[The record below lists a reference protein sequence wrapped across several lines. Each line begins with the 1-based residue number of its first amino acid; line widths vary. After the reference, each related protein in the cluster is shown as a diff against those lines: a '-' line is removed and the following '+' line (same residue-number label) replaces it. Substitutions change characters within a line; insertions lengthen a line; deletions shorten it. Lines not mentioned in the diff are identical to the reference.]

1 MKKNFSKLF
10 AFLII
15 SCSAVFFGCMS
26 AQQLLERGD
35 TVRAI
40 EKLAKSLTKKSTNQ
54 EDADLFHSVY
64 PSEVE
69 RRLTENTDTVADVVN
84 RFVNSQGAATLFSA
98 LSNIK
103 SRLPSGSFVG
113 EDSTVRHAIYE
124 AEAAYT
130 VAEDLYRIQKAVKPM
145 PTEIGDPRKGQ
156 IYLVEKYTDDFSSK
170 YNTAG
175 KDLAEFIFSIADAG
189 YPGYTVS
196 DKKKDYDMYDKA
208 AKYDSS
214 LNSECRQRQARLA
227 YDIGEI
233 LLSQRTISDKK
244 DALEWFKK
252 SDNKVSNYNGV
263 RTKILQCNYEIAS
276 IYLSQFERTGS
287 VSDLRDAITYFRA
300 AQGYSDAP
308 SLLAYC
314 ESLLYDLEHP
324 RTVDDDSGNNGTSGS
339 SGGTGGTSG
348 GTSGTGGG
356 TSGGSGGG
364 WIQSDPY
371 SNVTPIVT
379 FGNLSYSDG
388 SPTAS
393 TTIKISGL
401 NYVLSSSDFRIYV
414 SSGAGR
420 ASVSVSGNGVSSQ
433 GTALYVVTLSDIR
446 NSGTLNISIY
456 DRRGVLIGTSPEYR
470 ININSVHV
478 RPTMSYA
485 DEPTY
490 LDSEPEVNLFFAVY
504 NRRRDYTE
512 RDLVVKKNTT
522 GGRISRV
529 FTVPSGNGFVA
540 VLSDVTRDGIIAFS
554 IIDDDGTAIATD
566 RGDTLAVFDI
576 KYDRIYTPKD
586 VWAKATKYS
595 SNPLEVYLPFGT
607 RGFRTAPVDSDFTVT
622 YNSTD
627 GYISGINRTS
637 YDGEY
642 EFVLAGVKKSGTV
655 RIAFNGLGGSELS
668 YTVDINKVTQKP
680 ISLRNEGVFYP
691 SDRSE
696 VHLMFTPSDSSKVFS
711 MSDISVDFGST
722 GGAVVGLTRASQ
734 SEPYHVVLSGIKNS
748 GNLTLYVRGS
758 DGKYLKEEWSFS
770 NKYENS
776 YLAYSIDSSRIFV
789 AALEPKVAFDS
800 SLTYSTEE
808 PEAIFYI
815 AVANLDYEI
824 KDYNFVK
831 KQTSGNIG
839 LILVTPEN
847 DATDS
852 SIRRRYANSFNERDK
867 NLRLYKVSV
876 SKMKTQTA
884 SFTIGP
890 KDSSGKVIATSK
902 TYTVSQSKMF
912 VPKVMISNAGLSYST
927 VANEA
932 YMEFTISDLSRTLT
946 LSDMYI
952 DSSET
957 DGNVSFV
964 KCQLPGEYRIL
975 LRFPK
980 RSGTVRLYVK
990 GTDGKYL
997 EARDD
1002 NGSPTGLNYLSYSID
1017 ISKVYEQAAAKLVS
1031 DGVSYPNDA
1040 SEAHLGFTVSG
1051 VSKSLTTGDLLISNN
1066 LTGGKVKSIKSTGK
1080 AGGYVAVLS
1089 GVTSS
1094 GKILLSVLGDDG
1106 KALQTGS
1113 GNSTTLTYS
1122 VDLSKIYVV
1131 PTIKASLATYSTTA
1145 PEATFTITVIGLK
1158 YNLSESNFE
1167 KKITGNI
1174 GSVTVKHDTSSSQG
1188 TDTTRV
1194 YIVTVSKL
1202 TSGDGTLKITVK
1214 DNSGKVIG
1222 STQTYQF
1229 SASRMYVPPVS
1240 QSMMSASKFELSIID
1255 EINLMRSNPK
1265 EYAEKYIQPQINS
1278 SSSSYWTSC
1287 VSDMS
1292 KITSL
1297 KKLSYAE
1304 GLYKLAKAHSST
1316 QGLTSEVGHDR
1327 TNGDSFA
1334 AAAKKYGGYSS
1345 VGENISYGMDTAR
1358 SIVIQ
1363 LLVDDGV
1370 ESLGHRLNLLNSK
1383 FDSVGVSYDT
1393 HRRYRF
1399 MCVMDFASGWT
1410 NK

>member
-10 AFLII
+10 ALLIVC
-15 SCSAVFFGCMS
+15 CSAVFFGCMS

-69 RRLTENTDTVADVVN
+69 RRLTENTDTVSDVVN

-98 LSNIK
+98 LANIK

-113 EDSTVRHAIYE
+113 EDSSVRHAIYE

-130 VAEDLYRIQKAVKPM
+130 IAEDLYRIQKAVKPM

-156 IYLVEKYTDDFSSK
+156 IYLVEKYTDDFTSK

-189 YPGYTVS
+189 YPGYAIG

-214 LNSECRQRQARLA
+214 LSSECRQRQARLA

-263 RTKILQCNYEIAS
+263 KTKILQCNYEIAS
-276 IYLSQFERTGS
+276 IYFSQFERTGS
-287 VSDLRDAITYFRA
+287 ISDLRDAITYYRA
-300 AQGYSDAP
+300 AKDYSDAP
-308 SLLAYC
+308 SMLAYC

-324 RTVDDDSGNNGTSGS
+324 RTVDDDSGNNGTSGGN
-339 SGGTGGTSG
+339 GGTGGTG
-348 GTSGTGGG
+348 GYGGGTGG
-356 TSGGSGGG
+356 TGGSSGGG
-364 WIQSDPY
+364 WVQTDPY

-401 NYVLSSSDFRIYV
+401 SYVLSSSDFRIYV

-420 ASVSVSGNGVSSQ
+420 ASVSVSGNGISSQ
-433 GTALYVVTLSDIR
+433 GTALYVVTLTDIR

-470 ININSVHV
+470 INVSNVRV

-490 LDSEPEVNLFFAVY
+490 LDSEPEVNLFFTVY
-504 NRRRDYTE
+504 NRTRNYTE

-529 FTVPSGNGFVA
+529 FTVSSGNGFVA
-540 VLSDVTRDGIIAFS
+540 VLSDVTKDGTIAFS

-566 RGDTLAVFDI
+566 TGDTLAVFDI
-576 KYDRIYTPKD
+576 KYDRIYSPKD
-586 VWAKATKYS
+586 VWAQAVKYS
-595 SNPLEVYLPFGT
+595 STPLEVCLPFGT
-607 RGFRTAPVDSDFTVT
+607 RGFKRAPVDADFTVT

-637 YDGEY
+637 SDGGY
-642 EFVLAGVKKSGTV
+642 EFVLSGVKKSGTV
-655 RIAFNGLGGSELS
+655 RIAFPGAGGKEIS
-668 YTVDINKVTQKP
+668 YSVDIGRVTQKP
-680 ISLRNEGVFYP
+680 ISLRNTGTQY
-691 SDRSE
+691 STDKSE
-696 VHLMFTPSDSSKVFS
+696 VYLLFLPSDSSKVFS
-711 MSDISVDFGST
+711 LSDISVDLSST
-722 GGAVVGLTRASQ
+722 GGSVVGLTRGSQ
-734 SEPYHVVLSGIKNS
+734 SDSYRVIISGIKRS
-748 GNLTLYVRGS
+748 GNVTLYVKGS
-758 DGKYLKEEWSFS
+758 DGNYLREEWSFS
-770 NKYENS
+770 NKLENP
-776 YLAYSIDSSRIFV
+776 YLTYSIDASQIFV
-789 AALEPKVAFDS
+789 APPEPKVVFDS
-800 SLTYSTEE
+800 EITYSNEE
-808 PEAIFYI
+808 QVATFNI
-815 AVANLDYEI
+815 AVANLDYEL
-824 KDYNFVK
+824 KDSNFEK
-831 KQTSGNIG
+831 KLVSGNIG
-839 LILVTPEN
+839 LIYVSPVRDMTS
-847 DATDS
+847 ASVKRMYSGSFTD
-852 SIRRRYANSFNERDK
+852 RDE
-867 NLRLYKVSV
+867 NLRLYKVNV

-884 SFTIGP
+884 SFTMTA
-890 KDSSGKVIATSK
+890 KDSSGKVIGTSR
-902 TYTVSQSKMF
+902 TYSVLQSKMF
-912 VPKVMISNAGLSYST
+912 VPKVMISDAGLSYST

-932 YMEFTISDLSRTLT
+932 YLEFTISDTMRTLS

-952 DSSET
+952 DTSAT
-957 DGNVSFV
+957 DGNMTFV
-964 KCQLPGEYRIL
+964 KTQLPGKYRIV
-975 LRFPK
+975 LRSPK

-997 EARDD
+997 EARDK
-1002 NGSPTGLNYLSYSID
+1002 NGSETGLNYLEYSID
-1017 ISKVYEQAAAKLVS
+1017 ISKVYEQVAAKLVS
-1031 DGVSYPNDA
+1031 DGVSYPDDV

-1051 VSKSLTTGDLLISNN
+1051 VTKSLTTSDLLISNN
-1066 LTGGKVKSIKSTGK
+1066 MTGGKVKSIKSTGK
-1080 AGGYVAVLS
+1080 AGGYVAVLT
-1089 GVTSS
+1089 GATSS
-1094 GKILLSVLGDDG
+1094 GKISISVLGDDG

-1113 GNSTTLTYS
+1113 SSTLLTYS

-1131 PTIKASLATYSTTA
+1131 PTIKASTATYSTTA
-1145 PEATFTITVIGLK
+1145 PEATFTITVTGLK
-1158 YNLSESNFE
+1158 YALSESNFQ
-1167 KKITGNI
+1167 KKTTGNI
-1174 GSVTVKHDTSSSQG
+1174 GSVTVRQDTGSSQ
-1188 TDTTRV
+1188 TSDSTRV
-1194 YIVTVSKL
+1194 YIVTVSNL
-1202 TSGDGTLKITVK
+1202 TSGDGTVKITVK
-1214 DNSGKVIG
+1214 DNSGKTIG

-1229 SASRMYVPPVS
+1229 SASRMYVPPASTTGV
-1240 QSMMSASKFELSIID
+1240 SASAFELSIID

-1265 EYAEKYIQPQINS
+1265 DYAEKYIKPQITS

-1297 KKLSYAE
+1297 GKLSYAE

-1316 QGLTSEVGHDR
+1316 QGQTTNTGHDR
-1327 TNGDSFA
+1327 TNGDSFSDA
-1334 AAAKKYGGYSS
+1334 VKKYGRYSY
-1345 VGENISYGMDTAR
+1345 VGENISYGKDTAR
-1358 SIVIQ
+1358 GIVIQ

-1370 ESLGHRLNLLNSK
+1370 ESLGHRLNLLNTR
-1383 FDSVGVSYDT
+1383 FESVGVSYDT
-1393 HRRYRF
+1393 HKRYRV
-1399 MCVMDFASGWT
+1399 MCVMDFAAGWT
-1410 NK
+1410 DK